1 MHSFEMGKIRKMF
14 KMQEHSVNSNFLP
27 LLEMKIAKVSGDP
40 TTKYRENYFLFPLH
54 YHVMMLKAHQ
64 WRLPT
69 QVEGARAL
77 KNDGGQEIS

>member
-1 MHSFEMGKIRKMF
+1 
-14 KMQEHSVNSNFLP
+14 
-27 LLEMKIAKVSGDP
+27 MKIARVFEDP